1 MDKKVAFVTGA
12 SKGIGAATVK
22 KFEQEGWMVVGFY
35 NTTKVSD
42 TDNVKYVHMDIT
54 NPESI
59 VSAFEKAY
67 EIFGRVDT
75 LVNNVGAF
83 GASGLSN
90 YTSEKMDFVY
100 YVNERGTYL
109 CTQKVLEWLSV
120 GSIVNVS
127 STAGQVG
134 STDPVYAGAKAAVAA
149 FTKSMAKALA
159 PAVRVNCVAPGV
171 VDTEML
177 RSYYNE
183 EKMEKRKQEIL
194 LKEIAKPEQIAE
206 GIYFLASDNSS
217 HITGACLDINGGY
230 VLR

>member
-1 MDKKVAFVTGA
+1 MDKRVVFVTGA

-22 KFEQEGWMVVGFY
+22 KFEKEGWAVVGFY
-35 NTTKVSD
+35 NKNKVEDS
-42 TDNVKYVHMDIT
+42 DNVKFVQMDIED
-54 NPESI
+54 PQSI
-59 VSAFEKAY
+59 KTSFEKAFAIY
-67 EIFGRVDT
+67 GKVNA

-100 YVNERGTYL
+100 HVNERGTYL
-109 CTQKVLEWLSV
+109 CTQNILKWLSE

-159 PAVRVNCVAPGV
+159 PKIRVNCVAPGV

-183 EKMEKRKQEIL
+183 DKMEKRKQEIL
-194 LKEIAKPEQIAE
+194 LKEIAKPEQIAD
-206 GIYFLASDNSS
+206 GIYFLASDNAS